1 MTNQEEKQDNRK
13 RCLLLIDEVV
23 VTKIKMLALES
34 GTTFSK
40 YMEELARKEIKD
52 KNFSLLGERR
62 ESDSRQKR
70 LSKRKKEEVEEDV

>member
-1 MTNQEEKQDNRK
+1 MTDREEKRDTRK

-40 YMEELARKEIKD
+40 YMENLAIKEIRD
-52 KNFSLLGERR
+52 KNLSSLKKRTEKNLRR
-62 ESDSRQKR
+62 KVVVV
-70 LSKRKKEEVEEDV
+70 KKEEAAEDD